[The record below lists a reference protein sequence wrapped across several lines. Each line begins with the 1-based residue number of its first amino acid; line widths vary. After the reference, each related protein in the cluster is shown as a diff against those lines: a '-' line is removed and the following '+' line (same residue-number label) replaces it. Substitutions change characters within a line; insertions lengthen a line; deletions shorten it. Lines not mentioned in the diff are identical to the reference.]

1 VGDLAEFGVISR
13 KKTIKQVISS
23 SSSSKQDE
31 LWIAPQQYPYHQRLV
46 ELSSQSFGKY
56 RQLNQTLKAQ
66 NTENQV

>member
-1 VGDLAEFGVISR
+1 MGDLAEFGVISR

-31 LWIAPQQYPYHQRLV
+31 LWIAPQQYPYQRLV